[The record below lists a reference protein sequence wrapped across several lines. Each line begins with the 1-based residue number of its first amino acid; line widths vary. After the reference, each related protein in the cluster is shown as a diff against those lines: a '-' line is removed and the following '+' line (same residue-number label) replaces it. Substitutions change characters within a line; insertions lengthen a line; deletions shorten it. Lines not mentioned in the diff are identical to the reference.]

1 MKFSEIID
9 VNQWKNIQDIVS
21 SIVGMPLKIIDKNG
35 EIIVP
40 PSNIPAVCNEA
51 VGSSA
56 AARKKCWQW
65 YPQIADYLNKQDGKK
80 YYEYVCP
87 LGMVNFAMQLVLNNS
102 EPAYLIFGPIVV
114 EDSEEDTRLGE
125 RIQKN
130 GIDEEKFFE
139 CFNQLPAV
147 SSSMIH
153 STAEFS
159 NTIISFMKTLSA
171 LGGKSQKHKI
181 IFNKDQIN
189 FLLKSFLDLA
199 MKLCAAERGS
209 MMMFEK
215 STQELYIKDSKG
227 LSEDVVNNTKLKPGE
242 GLAGLSIQNKKGLF
256 LNDQLSD
263 REVRLRMHKPKI
275 KSAFVIPIFHKDKI
289 LGVISVGTAKF
300 PNRFSDK
307 LMHLLNELVGMALEK
322 VDLD

>member
-1 MKFSEIID
+1 M
-9 VNQWKNIQDIVS
+9 S
-21 SIVGMPLKIIDKNG
+21 SIVGMSLKIVDKNG

-40 PSNIPAVCNEA
+40 PSNIPAVCQEA
-51 VGSSA
+51 ADSSA
-56 AARKKCWQW
+56 TARKKCWQW
-65 YPQIADYLNKQDGKK
+65 YPQIAAYLNKQDGKK
-80 YYEYVCP
+80 YYEYVCH
-87 LGMVNFAMQLVLNNS
+87 LGMVNFAMQLALNDS
-102 EPAYLIFGPIVV
+102 EPVYLIFGPIVLEEAK
-114 EDSEEDTRLGE
+114 EDVHLSE

-130 GIDEEKFFE
+130 GIDEERFFK

-147 SSSMIH
+147 NNSMID
-153 STAEFS
+153 STVEFS
-159 NTIISFMKTLSA
+159 EAIIAFMKTLSA
-171 LGGKSQKHKI
+171 LGGKAQKHKI
-181 IFNKDQIN
+181 VFNKEQIG
-189 FLLKSFLDLA
+189 FLLKTFLDLA

-209 MMMFEK
+209 MMMFENA
-215 STQELYIKDSKG
+215 TQELSIKDAKG
-227 LSEDVVNNTKLKPGE
+227 LSEDVINNTKLKPGE

-263 REVRLRMHKPKI
+263 RELRLRMHKPKI

-289 LGVISVGTAKF
+289 LGVISVGTAKI